1 MSPSV
6 SIELSVVVP
15 VKDEAGN
22 AVPLLNE
29 IVAALRGKLSFEAI
43 FIDDFSTDATAAELL
58 DARTQTPEL
67 RLVKHRNNCGQSR
80 AIRTGVLAARGRLIA
95 TLDGD
100 GQNDPADIPALL
112 DAWARQETKPGRPLG
127 LVAGQ
132 RRTREDGFM
141 KRFAS
146 RFGNGIRGW
155 LLNDQTR
162 DTGCGL
168 KLFSRDA
175 FLRLPYFDHM
185 HRFLP
190 ALMLREGY
198 AIAHQDVRHR
208 PRTKGRSKYGTLD
221 RLLVS
226 IGDLQGVM
234 WLRRRARMLEGA
246 DEAP

>member
-1 MSPSV
+1 M

-22 AVPLLNE
+22 AVPLLME
-29 IVAALRGKLSFEAI
+29 ICAALRGLVAFEVI
-43 FIDDFSTDATAAELL
+43 FIDDFSKDTTAAELL
-58 DARTQTPEL
+58 SAREQAPEL

-80 AIRTGVLAARGRLIA
+80 AIRTGVQHARGRLIA

-112 DAWARQETKPGRPLG
+112 SQWRAQEGQTARPLG

-132 RRTREDGFM
+132 RRKRQDSFM

-146 RFGNGIRGW
+146 RFGNNIRGW
-155 LLNDQTR
+155 LLNDRTR

-168 KLFSRDA
+168 KLFSREA

-185 HRFLP
+185 HRFMP

-198 AIAHQDVRHR
+198 EIAHQDVNHR
-208 PRTKGRSKYGTLD
+208 PRQKGQSKYGTLD
-221 RLLVS
+221 RLWVS
-226 IGDLQGVM
+226 ISDIQGVL
-234 WLRRRARMLEGA
+234 WLRRRARHLDGV
-246 DEAP
+246 DEAA